1 MDSFAVL
8 ASIKLPDHSMNT
20 RKIILSVLGVLL
32 IIGGYFGAKAIIANK
47 KSFKPRAEKVVKT
60 VFTEVVQ
67 NGTVPIVVPAN
78 GSLTA
83 KNRVELYAEVQGVF
97 RKGSK
102 LFKTGEHYRKGQ
114 TIIRIDASEYGAS
127 VQSAKSDLYN
137 QLTSIMPDL
146 RLDYPEIFPKWQAY
160 LTGFDLSEVT
170 PPLPEMTDEKEKFFI
185 SGRGILTSF
194 YNVKNLEQRLSKY
207 RISAPFDG
215 VLTETLVTEG
225 TLVRAGQKLGE
236 FINTEVYE
244 LEVAVSKKFSDLLKV
259 GENVQLSDLDD
270 SKTYVGKVARING
283 RVDQASQTIKAF
295 IEVKDNTL
303 REGMYLEANLDAKKE
318 ADAIEI
324 DRNLLLE
331 GDKIFVV
338 RDTILDLIDVK
349 PIYFTDKTVVIKE
362 VPNGTEI
369 MSKPLLGAY
378 IGMAVKVYQEKTAN
392 TKG

>member
-8 ASIKLPDHSMNT
+8 VFIQLPSIFMNT
-20 RKIILSVLGVLL
+20 RKIIFSILGVLL
-32 IIGGYFGAKAIIANK
+32 IIGGFFGAKAIVDSK
-47 KSFKPRAEKVVKT
+47 KSFKPRAQKVVKT
-60 VFTEVVQ
+60 VFTEVVE

-78 GSLTA
+78 GNLIA

-97 RKGSK
+97 RKGSQ
-102 LFKTGEHYRKGQ
+102 LFKTGERYRKGE
-114 TIIRIDASEYGAS
+114 TIIRIDASEYAAS
-127 VQSAKSDLYN
+127 VQSAKSNLYN

-146 RLDYPEIFPKWQAY
+146 RLDYPDIFPKWEAY
-160 LTGFDLSEVT
+160 LNGFDMAKVT
-170 PPLPEMTDEKEKFFI
+170 PPLPEMTSEKERFFI

-207 RISAPFDG
+207 RISAPFNG

-236 FINTEVYE
+236 FINTDIYE
-244 LEVAVSKKFSDLLKV
+244 LEVSVSKTFSDLLKV
-259 GENVQLSDLDD
+259 GEAVELSALGD
-270 SKTYVGKVARING
+270 SKTYTGKVARING

-303 REGMYLEANLDAKKE
+303 REGMYLEANLDARE
-318 ADAIEI
+318 ENDAIEV
-324 DRNLLLE
+324 DRSLLLE

-349 PIYFTDKTVVIKE
+349 PVYFTDKTVVLKE
-362 VPNGTEI
+362 VPNGTTI

-378 IGMAVKVYQEKTAN
+378 TGMAVQVYKDKTAN